1 MRATNFARNHNNN
14 NDLTKQSGTNWPETK
29 SWTSPL
35 QIRRRKRL
43 RTAITATPISLRS
56 SNRRRSRRG
65 RRDHKKTVKKYSQI
79 GAKAAAIRSRGAR
92 REPNPAHLGVVPAT
106 AAAEVRRGR
115 RATAKGREAAGE
127 RSRKEGSKGSRPFR
141 LCGHQGWGHIPV
153 YCPWCGGQKWVWEK
167 ALHLTQTRPEQL
179 WVDLIFSSIQ
189 LCSPQFRVSSHI
201 PKVHKMELRNFGEGL

>member
-65 RRDHKKTVKKYSQI
+65 RRDHKKTVKKI
-79 GAKAAAIRSRGAR
+79 FADRSKGRGYQ
-92 REPNPAHLGVVPAT
+92 EQ
-106 AAAEVRRGR
+106 
-115 RATAKGREAAGE
+115 GREAGAESGAPWSCPGDGRGRGQERTARDGE
-127 RSRKEGSKGSRPFR
+127 GEGGSGGAKPEGGKQGQQAFQAVRSPGVRSYTSLLSVVWWSEMSVRKGP
-141 LCGHQGWGHIPV
+141 
-153 YCPWCGGQKWVWEK
+153 
-167 ALHLTQTRPEQL
+167 
-179 WVDLIFSSIQ
+179 
-189 LCSPQFRVSSHI
+189 SSHADAARTT
-201 PKVHKMELRNFGEGL
+201 LS